1 MRKVSKI
8 SILWQN
14 IYFWLFPVGG
24 PYHIETSPLIYLQH
38 ERVKEWLDTD
48 KSVSVYHLKNSTEIY
63 KTISGLAP
71 LIMNRISEIEETNY
85 DLRKKVI
92 FKSHRTIFLWCY

>member
-24 PYHIETSPLIYLQH
+24 PYHIETSSLIYLQH
-38 ERVKEWLDTD
+38 ERVKEWLDTE
-48 KSVSVYHLKNSTEIY
+48 KSVSVYHLKNPTEIF

-85 DLRKKVI
+85 NLRNKVI
-92 FKSHRTIFLWCY
+92 FKSHRIIFLWCY